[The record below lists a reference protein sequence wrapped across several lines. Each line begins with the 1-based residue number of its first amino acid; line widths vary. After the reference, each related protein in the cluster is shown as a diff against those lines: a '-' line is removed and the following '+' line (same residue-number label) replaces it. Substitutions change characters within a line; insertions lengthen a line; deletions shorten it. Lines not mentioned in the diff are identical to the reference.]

1 MKHFPVL
8 CLIGNFVPYQ
18 TKRSAGCALARSG
31 NLSLKRPRSMND
43 PEIRLIV
50 KLTPAHV
57 HYSVIRKAL
66 EHGKHV
72 YTEKTLTDEL
82 EKSEEL
88 VRLAREKGLYLA
100 SAPDTFMGAA
110 LQTAR
115 DAIDRGMLARSIPL
129 LSPQTGTM
137 IFCSV
142 LLIFCGSRAAALSVI
157 MACTMLPRL

>member
-1 MKHFPVL
+1 
-8 CLIGNFVPYQ
+8 
-18 TKRSAGCALARSG
+18 
-31 NLSLKRPRSMND
+31 MND

-50 KLTPAHV
+50 NLTPAHV

-110 LQTAR
+110 
-115 DAIDRGMLARSIPL
+115 
-129 LSPQTGTM
+129 
-137 IFCSV
+137 
-142 LLIFCGSRAAALSVI
+142 ALSVI